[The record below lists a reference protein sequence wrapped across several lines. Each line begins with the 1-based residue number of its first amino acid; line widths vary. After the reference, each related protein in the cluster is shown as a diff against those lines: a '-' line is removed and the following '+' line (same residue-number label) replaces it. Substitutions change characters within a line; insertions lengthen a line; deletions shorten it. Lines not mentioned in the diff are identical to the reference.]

1 MSVPIIVQSL
11 IELHNN
17 ILTEKALNKANALP
31 AYHSDL
37 STNASYTGDYVMVCW
52 LIFEHI
58 ASLIHY

>member
-37 STNASYTGDYVMVCW
+37 STNASYTGDYVMVC
-52 LIFEHI
+52 
-58 ASLIHY
+58 